1 MRLGV
6 FGGTFNPIHYGHLRA
21 AEDVIEH
28 LGLDRVI
35 FVPTGTP
42 PLKFEELVSS
52 QDRYTMT
59 ELAISTNSHFE
70 ISDIEFRRPEISYTV
85 DTAERLREMHPG
97 DDLFFIAGID
107 SFMDLPR
114 WREPERL
121 VGLVDFVIISRPGH
135 AFCELELSPFLEVNV
150 NMLKEMDGGSL
161 RMYNAELKGKRI
173 AALISVT
180 PFHVSATAIRTLV
193 GQKRS
198 IKYLLPETVESF
210 IMSNGLYVG

>member
-21 AEDVIEH
+21 AEDVREH
-28 LGLDRVI
+28 LGLEKII

-52 QDRYTMT
+52 KDRYTMT
-59 ELAISTNSHFE
+59 ELAIAANPHFE
-70 ISDIEFRRPEISYTV
+70 ISDIECSRPEVSYTV
-85 DTAERLREMHPG
+85 DTAKRLREKYPTDNM
-97 DDLFFIAGID
+97 FFVTGID
-107 SFMDLPR
+107 AFMDLPR

-121 VGLVDFVIISRPGH
+121 VGLVDFAIISRPGH
-135 AFCELELSPFLEVNV
+135 AFCELESSPFLDVNV
-150 NMLKEMDGGSL
+150 EILKEMDGGSL
-161 RMYNAELKGKRI
+161 TKHNAQLKGNRH

-180 PFHVSATAIRTLV
+180 PFNVSATAIRTFV